1 MRQKC
6 RLFLDESLMR
16 RFYLTVSLIK
26 HIFKTYSLFLI
37 KLHTSRP
44 TRLAGSLRADRRGG
58 PKSRRE
64 PQVYMYH
71 RTIFEHL
78 LLRNSVSH
86 KLPLSSSKLLLNLL
100 RETLDNIWGLLK
112 FLSAV
117 TLFGAWPCARPS
129 ERRPTRPST
138 EDTRGSRDY

>member
-1 MRQKC
+1 MQCIPVVQTCTLCTLHSTNFGGTAVAGLRSQDRQAMRQRC

-100 RETLDNIWGLLK
+100 RETLDNI
-112 FLSAV
+112 
-117 TLFGAWPCARPS
+117 
-129 ERRPTRPST
+129 
-138 EDTRGSRDY
+138 